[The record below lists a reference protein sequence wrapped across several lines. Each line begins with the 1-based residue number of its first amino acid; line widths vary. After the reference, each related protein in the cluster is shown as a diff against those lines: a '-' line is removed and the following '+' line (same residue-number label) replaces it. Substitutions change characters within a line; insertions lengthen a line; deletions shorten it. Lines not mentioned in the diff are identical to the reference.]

1 MVCINVHTM
10 IEMKKNRKLPKRIV
24 FDASIEMHTEI
35 KSRAAKKRCTVREW
49 ISMAIIERIQR
60 EMVEE
65 I

>member
-1 MVCINVHTM
+1 
-10 IEMKKNRKLPKRIV
+10 MKKNRKLPKRIV